1 MIISRIISIILRLLQ
16 LGSAAIVAGIVGKY
30 LHDADEANVN
40 PADRFIYTIV
50 VASFSLLASLILLIP
65 FTASLTL
72 FPLDFL
78 FFILWIASFGLLV
91 DFIAPMECD
100 WSWGWSNG
108 HWFINDDPI
117 AQCQRWKSTLA
128 FTFLSAMFWLA
139 SAILALWVV
148 YRARGQRRWYRSHY

>member
-16 LGSAAIVAGIVGKY
+16 LASAAIVAGIVGQY

-40 PADRFIYTIV
+40 PADRFIYTLV
-50 VASFSLLASLILLIP
+50 VASFSLLAALILLIP

-91 DFIAPMECD
+91 GMY
-100 WSWGWSNG
+100 
-108 HWFINDDPI
+108 
-117 AQCQRWKSTLA
+117 
-128 FTFLSAMFWLA
+128 FTFITTL
-139 SAILALWVV
+139 ILTGFTNELCSN
-148 YRARGQRRWYRSHY
+148 RLHCSHGMQLELGLVERPLVH